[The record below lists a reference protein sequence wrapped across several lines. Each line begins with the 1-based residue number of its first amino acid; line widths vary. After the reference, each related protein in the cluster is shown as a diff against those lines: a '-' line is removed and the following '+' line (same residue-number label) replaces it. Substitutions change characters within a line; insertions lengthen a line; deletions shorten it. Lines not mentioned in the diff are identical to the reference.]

1 MKRLAIIRALLK
13 DSPYLILDEPD
24 AGLDLHNINII
35 KDIFSN
41 LNREKTVIIIT
52 HNNIFD
58 DISDEIIYL
67 T

>member
-13 DSPYLILDEPD
+13 DSQYLILDELD

-35 KDIFSN
+35 KNIFSN

-58 DISDEIIYL
+58 AISDEIIYL